1 MGLWALNFNVRL
13 VEVYLVV
20 RERRGRQAHGVADGQ
35 RHLPFAAL
43 RGKGGTSQSM
53 NNRALA
59 ITSRKHV
66 TKHFRLAKKV
76 SCPMAAEQKL
86 VSNSQSL
93 CNIHWIYTAR

>member
-1 MGLWALNFNVRL
+1 MSGHHFSGKAEEFLCMAVKIC
-13 VEVYLVV
+13 VTEADIYLC
-20 RERRGRQAHGVADGQ
+20 
-35 RHLPFAAL
+35 
-43 RGKGGTSQSM
+43 S
-53 NNRALA
+53 NRALA